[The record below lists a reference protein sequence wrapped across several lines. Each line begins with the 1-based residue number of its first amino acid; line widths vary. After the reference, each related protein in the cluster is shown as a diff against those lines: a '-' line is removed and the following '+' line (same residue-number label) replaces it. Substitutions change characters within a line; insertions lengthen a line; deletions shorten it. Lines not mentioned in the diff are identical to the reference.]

1 MSRLSKKRTAVI
13 LYGLRFLL
21 GERSD
26 ENISCKAAAVCCWK
40 ESVGGRGGLDSS
52 TSLWASRDKQEI
64 MFLFL
69 FIRSH
74 FLCARGC
81 FTTGTD
87 EENKT
92 SWCSLRPTST
102 FNFLNCG
109 KLSDCSVLPHP
120 SQFGLLLK
128 PGNTLTWNQQ
138 RWMFCRSAENLF
150 LPTKKKK
157 KIKQLL
163 LQLCPKRW
171 ILEV

>member
-1 MSRLSKKRTAVI
+1 MSRLSKKRTTVI

-21 GERSD
+21 AERSD
-26 ENISCKAAAVCCWK
+26 ENISCKAAAVCRWK
-40 ESVGGRGGLDSS
+40 ESVGGRGGGFDSS

-69 FIRSH
+69 FIRSR
-74 FLCARGC
+74 FLCVRRC

-92 SWCSLRPTST
+92 SRCSLCPTST
-102 FNFLNCG
+102 FNFLKCC
-109 KLSDCSVLPHP
+109 KLSDFSLLPHP

-138 RWMFCRSAENLF
+138 R
-150 LPTKKKK
+150 
-157 KIKQLL
+157 
-163 LQLCPKRW
+163 
-171 ILEV
+171 